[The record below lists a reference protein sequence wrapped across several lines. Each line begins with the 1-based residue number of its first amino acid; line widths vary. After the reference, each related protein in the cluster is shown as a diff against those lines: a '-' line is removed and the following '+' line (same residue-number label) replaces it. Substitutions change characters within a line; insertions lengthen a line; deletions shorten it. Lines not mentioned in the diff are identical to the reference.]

1 MVKRWIIYTFLLV
14 VVFLLTTSQAP
25 IRPSVRPYVF
35 VSVLCYS
42 VRQSVIRLYIYY
54 QNVKLINRAYLY

>member
-1 MVKRWIIYTFLLV
+1 MVKRWMIYSLLLV

-25 IRPSVRPYVF
+25 ICPSVRPYVV

-42 VRQSVIRLYIYY
+42 VRQSVTRLFIYY
-54 QNVKLINRAYLY
+54 QNVKLDRRAYLH